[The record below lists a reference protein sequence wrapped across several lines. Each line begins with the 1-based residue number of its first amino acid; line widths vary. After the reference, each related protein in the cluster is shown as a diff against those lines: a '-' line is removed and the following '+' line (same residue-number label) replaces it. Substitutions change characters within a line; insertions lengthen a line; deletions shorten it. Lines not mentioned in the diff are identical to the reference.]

1 MKRIGILGAGA
12 WGTALAKAL
21 SREGREIIL
30 WGRDPE
36 LVKAINYTHENVIYL
51 SKVGL
56 PTSIHATTDLN
67 DLLDVEAL
75 LLVAPAQKTR
85 EILEKFATQL
95 PSWIPLIICSKGIEN
110 ESGQLLS
117 DVVQETVDGNP
128 IAILSGPNFAHEI
141 VLGLPAATTIATKD
155 RDLGFLLVE
164 SFGSPT
170 FRPYYSSDPVGV
182 QIGGALKNVYA
193 IASGVT
199 SGKNLGQNASAALI
213 TRCLAEMARLG
224 QRLGADYQ
232 TFSGLSGVG
241 DLMLSC
247 SSERSRNMRFGIEL
261 GQGKTPHE
269 IMSVTRSIFEGYH
282 TAFSIKKLAKNAD
295 VDMPVAEGVYRIL
308 YEDANIDTT
317 IKNLLS
323 RPFSEETRF

>member
-1 MKRIGILGAGA
+1 MNRIGILGAGA

-21 SREGREIIL
+21 SRDGRDIIL

-36 LVKAINYTHENVIYL
+36 LVKAINKQHENIVYL
-51 SKVGL
+51 SKVEL
-56 PTSIHATTDLN
+56 PKTIRATTELS

-85 EILEKFATQL
+85 EILEKIAPQL

-110 ESGQLLS
+110 ETGQLLS
-117 DVVQETVDGNP
+117 EAVHETVDGNP

-141 VLGLPAATTIATKD
+141 VLGLPAATTIATND

-164 SFGSPT
+164 SFGSPNL
-170 FRPYYSSDPVGV
+170 RPYYSPDPIGV

-193 IASGVT
+193 IASGIT
-199 SGKNLGQNASAALI
+199 TGKNLGQNASAALI

-224 QRLGADYQ
+224 MRMGADYK
-232 TFSGLSGVG
+232 TFAGLSGVG

-247 SSERSRNMRFGIEL
+247 SSERSRNMRFGMAL
-261 GQGKTPHE
+261 AQGRTPQE
-269 IMSVTRSIFEGYH
+269 IMGETRSIFEGYH
-282 TAFSIKKLAKNAD
+282 TTFSIKKLAKKAD
-295 VDMPVAEGVYRIL
+295 VDMPVAEGVYKIL
-308 YEDANIDTT
+308 YEGADINSSIQ
-317 IKNLLS
+317 NLLN